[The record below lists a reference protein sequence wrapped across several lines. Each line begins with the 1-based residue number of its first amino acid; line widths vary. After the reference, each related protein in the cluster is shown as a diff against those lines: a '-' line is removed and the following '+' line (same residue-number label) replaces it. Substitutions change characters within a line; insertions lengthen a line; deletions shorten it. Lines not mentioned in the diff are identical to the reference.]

1 VLHFSIGK
9 ELRRLQPAFCGFQ
22 YSPEIAI
29 LINFPAHRS
38 HGAYPVHHLTRTTR
52 SQAISA
58 SSDSLLAMPHRGDWG
73 LGGISVEIRRILQQ
87 IQRIA
92 ASNVSVLI
100 RGESGTGKELIAKA
114 IHFQSARTT
123 CPFVALNSASIP
135 EGLVESELFGH
146 ERGAYTGAI
155 TRYQG
160 KVHQAHGGTLFLD
173 EIGDLPP
180 SSQAKLLRVI
190 QERQFYRLG
199 GSDVIN
205 SDFRLL
211 SATHQ
216 DLGALIQAGRF
227 REDLYFRLAVFE
239 IDVPPLRHR
248 KDDIAI
254 LANQFIADF
263 QIGNNGATKSSL
275 SCRALEALLSYGW
288 PGNIRELQNA
298 IQHAVLLCDD
308 GEIEPEHLPER
319 IWSRAG
325 RSPRLFNNSGSPKS
339 SGLSA
344 ETLEEIERKAL
355 VEAVDRCCG
364 NLSMAMRELQIGR
377 GKLYRKLKKYGLLAH
392 VQVKRLG
399 A

>member
-1 VLHFSIGK
+1 M
-9 ELRRLQPAFCGFQ
+9 
-22 YSPEIAI
+22 
-29 LINFPAHRS
+29 
-38 HGAYPVHHLTRTTR
+38 AYHLARATH

-58 SSDSLLAMPHRGDWG
+58 SSDSLLATQHRSQWG
-73 LGGISVEIRRILQQ
+73 LAGISVEIQKVLQQ
-87 IQRIA
+87 IRRIA
-92 ASNVSVLI
+92 AANVNVLI
-100 RGESGTGKELIAKA
+100 RGESGTGKELIARA
-114 IHFQSARTT
+114 IHLQSERAK
-123 CPFVALNSASIP
+123 CPFVAVNSASIP

-155 TRYQG
+155 TRYEG
-160 KVHQAHGGTLFLD
+160 KVQQANGGTLFLD
-173 EIGDLPP
+173 EIGDLPA

-211 SATHQ
+211 AATHQ
-216 DLGALIQAGRF
+216 DLGALIHAGRF
-227 REDLYFRLAVFE
+227 REDLYFRLAVIE
-239 IDVPPLRHR
+239 IDVPPLRLR
-248 KDDIAI
+248 KEDIAI

-263 QIGNNGATKSSL
+263 QSATNGAKRSI
-275 SCRALEALLSYGW
+275 SCRTLEALLRYDW

-319 IWSRAG
+319 ISSEAG
-325 RSPRLFNNSGSPKS
+325 RSTRIPKNLGFPKS
-339 SGLSA
+339 SSPSA
-344 ETLEEIERKAL
+344 DTLEEIERNAL
-355 VEAVDRCCG
+355 VEAVDRCRG
-364 NLSMAMRELQIGR
+364 NLSMAIRELQIGR

-392 VQVKRLG
+392 VQVTRVG